1 MFTLCVWVPR
11 LRITPSPQSANPGW
25 FWDSGPWC
33 ALLSAPGSWTL
44 VGVGVPTCGLPMLS
58 LEWRDS
64 IHSDFLCTEVS
75 SWWQSVSTFALMRW
89 VSGKDLFFRFFSL
102 WLLKTLVFIVLLLA
116 VHSLPS
122 SFLSF
127 KIYLMPLRSDHG
139 NLLCCHMLVH
149 PNLSALGSHS
159 CYISHCLLICTF
171 AGLGGKL
178 HCLYRESVSL
188 VWSVVSRFLKPWKN
202 SIPTCTLHAIPTR
215 SRKSCCLFVDFQ
227 RALHTICLKYL
238 IFP

>member
-1 MFTLCVWVPR
+1 MIWVKIPKDEGIQVWNCVHTVCVSSKAQNNPLSPKCKSGLI
-11 LRITPSPQSANPGW
+11 LR
-25 FWDSGPWC
+25 FRPWC
-33 ALLSAPGSWTL
+33 ALLSAPDSWTL
-44 VGVGVPTCGLPMLS
+44 VWMGVPTCGLPILS

-89 VSGKDLFFRFFSL
+89 VPGKDLFFKFFSL
-102 WLLKTLVFIVLLLA
+102 WWLKTLVLIVLLLA
-116 VHSLPS
+116 MHSLPS
-122 SFLSF
+122 SFLPF

-178 HCLYRESVSL
+178 HRLYRESASL
-188 VWSVVSRFLKPWKN
+188 VWSIVSEFLKPWKN
-202 SIPTCTLHAIPTR
+202 SIPHLHIA
-215 SRKSCCLFVDFQ
+215 CH
-227 RALHTICLKYL
+227 AH
-238 IFP
+238 